1 MKAFS
6 LVIAGTL
13 MAGGVQANVLI
24 SEYVEGSGFNKALE
38 LYNGGA
44 ETVSLDGYS
53 LQRYSNGGA
62 EVSAALG
69 LDGESLAAGAVLVI
83 VSSQA
88 EAPLAGL
95 ADMTSGVISHNGDD
109 AYVLRDN
116 DGVVDSFGRVGE
128 DPGSAW
134 GSGAIT
140 TANQTLRRLET
151 VDSGDTVTDDPFDP
165 AHQWRAFPQDTLDGL
180 GVYGEGGGDG
190 GGDHGDN
197 PPPAL
202 GACGDVDTAISAIQ
216 GSAASTPLGGE
227 NLVVESV
234 VSAVYPG
241 LDGFFLMEPTG
252 DRDDDPATSEG
263 LFVYAPDA
271 VVSSG
276 DRVRLAG
283 TAGEY
288 FEQTQLSLQGDP
300 LVCAGN
306 QTLEPVAFSL
316 PFADA
321 GAPEALEG
329 MLVNVSQGLTVT
341 EVYDLARYGSVML
354 ADGRLSIPTQ
364 VAAPGAPAQA
374 VKAQN
379 ALNRIILDD
388 GLNTQNPEPVRYP
401 QGGLSAGNTLR
412 VGDSVDSDFRAIISY
427 GFDAWRLQPVDAV
440 TLRADNP
447 RPPAPPRAAGTN
459 LRVAAFNVLNFFNG
473 DGQGGGFPTAR
484 GADNAEELARQK
496 AKLVAALT
504 ALDADII
511 GLMEIENDGYGPDS
525 AVAELAE
532 ALGPA
537 WRFVA
542 HGEAG
547 LGTDAIAVGLLYRD
561 DVVAE
566 AGEAAT
572 LTSGAFGNETNRQPL
587 AQSFRLLNNGE
598 VLTVAV
604 NHFKSKSSCPDDGIN
619 AAQGDGQ
626 SCWNPERTDAA
637 NDQLAWL
644 ATDPTGAG
652 DSDVVVLGDL
662 NAYAQEDPITAFRDA
677 GFVDLLARFQGED
690 AYSYVFK
697 GETGYLDHA
706 LASPSLN
713 EQVLAAGAWHI
724 NADEPRALD
733 YNKEFKSDRQ
743 VDDFFAADAYRASDH
758 DPLRVDLNL
767 TASDEDG
774 GAPAEDDSGGGGGL
788 GWLMLAL
795 VLAAGRR
802 RRARETSGLFLTT
815 PCMARRR

>member
-1 MKAFS
+1 MKALFWV
-6 LVIAGTL
+6 LAGIL
-13 MAGGVQANVLI
+13 MTGGVHANILI
-24 SEYVEGSGFNKALE
+24 SEYVEGSGYNKALE

-44 ETVSLDGYS
+44 DTVSLEGYS
-53 LQRYSNGGA
+53 LERYSNGSA
-62 EVSAALG
+62 QVSET
-69 LDGESLAAGAVLVI
+69 LDLSDESLAAGAVLVI

-88 EAPLAGL
+88 EAPLSGL
-95 ADMTSGVISHNGDD
+95 GDLSSGVISHNGDD
-109 AYVLRDN
+109 AYVLRN
-116 DGVVDSFGRVGE
+116 GDGVVDSFGRVGE

-134 GSGAIT
+134 GSDDIT
-140 TANQTLRRLET
+140 SVNQTLRRLET
-151 VDSGDTVTDDPFDP
+151 VDSGDTVIDDAFDP
-165 AHQWRAFPQDTLDGL
+165 ADQWRAFPQDTLDGL
-180 GVYGEGGGDG
+180 GVYGEGAGDG
-190 GGDHGDN
+190 GGDGGD

-202 GACGDVDTAISAIQ
+202 GACGDPDTALSAIQ
-216 GSAASTPLGGE
+216 GSGDTTPLDGE
-227 NLVVESV
+227 SLVVESV

-252 DRDDDPATSEG
+252 DRDSDPATSEG

-306 QTLEPVAFSL
+306 QTLEPAAFSL

-321 GAPEALEG
+321 AAAEALEG
-329 MLVNVSQGLTVT
+329 MLVNVSQRLTVT

-354 ADGRLSIPTQ
+354 ADGRLSIPTH
-364 VAAPGAPAQA
+364 AAEPGAPAQA
-374 VKAQN
+374 VMAEN

-401 QGGLSAGNTLR
+401 EGGLSADNSLR
-412 VGDSVDSDFRAIISY
+412 VGDSVDSGFRAIVSY
-427 GFDAWRLQPVDAV
+427 GFEAWRLQPVDAISF
-440 TLRADNP
+440 RADNP
-447 RPPAPPRAAGTN
+447 RPPAPARAAGTN

-484 GADNAEELARQK
+484 GADDAEELARQK

-504 ALDADII
+504 ALNADII

-525 AVAELAE
+525 AIAELAE

-542 HGEAG
+542 HSEGG

-587 AQSFRLLNNGE
+587 AQSFRLLNNDE
-598 VLTVAV
+598 VLTVVV
-604 NHFKSKSSCPDDGIN
+604 NHFKSKGSCPDDGIN

-677 GFVDLLARFQGED
+677 GYVDLLARFQGED

-733 YNKEFKSDRQ
+733 YNKEFKSEQ
-743 VDDFFAADAYRASDH
+743 QIESFYAADAYRASDH

-774 GAPAEDDSGGGGGL
+774 GAPAEDDDSGGGGL
-788 GWLMLAL
+788 GWLLPALAL
-795 VLAAGRR
+795 AGWRR
-802 RRARETSGLFLTT
+802 RRT
-815 PCMARRR
+815 